1 MMQKL
6 TASKNKVSSNSVW
19 RDFDEICESFDLA
32 LSPEVIGWFHQ
43 QNGNVQAR
51 KRAVSRRYE
60 LDEYELSLR

>member
-6 TASKNKVSSNSVW
+6 SAKKTKISPNSVW
-19 RDFDEICESFDLA
+19 RDFDKISESFDLA

-51 KRAVSRRYE
+51 KRAVNRSE
-60 LDEYELSLR
+60 LDEYEMSLM

>member
-6 TASKNKVSSNSVW
+6 TAKKTKISPCSVW
-19 RDFDEICESFDLA
+19 RDFDEISESFDLA

-51 KRAVSRRYE
+51 KRAVNRSE
-60 LDEYELSLR
+60 LDEYEMSLM

>member
-6 TASKNKVSSNSVW
+6 TAIKSKFSSQPMW
-19 RDFDEICESFDLA
+19 RDFDEISDSFDLA

-51 KRAVSRRYE
+51 KRAGSCCD
-60 LDEYELSLR
+60 LDEYEQSLM